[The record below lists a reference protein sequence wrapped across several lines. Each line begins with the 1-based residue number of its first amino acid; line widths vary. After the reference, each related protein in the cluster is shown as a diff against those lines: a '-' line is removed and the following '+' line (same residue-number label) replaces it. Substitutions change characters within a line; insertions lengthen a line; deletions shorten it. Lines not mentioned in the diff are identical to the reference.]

1 MLGSALETGKI
12 FHSSD
17 FKFLL
22 DLMSLFLF
30 LLFRRLQIKIIFW
43 TPVTKSSQLNRI
55 DLLNPNLR
63 NVTIWQTE
71 SSSIPSPESTQPA
84 NWIQQHT
91 FSWIHSTRQLNHSF
105 LKSQISW
112 THPNESTESYKLT
125 DWIQCIEWSESN
137 ISNDL
142 NQNPEFSRT
151 ESLLYLRFIFF
162 KQMWLKIFL

>member
-1 MLGSALETGKI
+1 VLGSALETGKI
-12 FHSSD
+12 FQSSD

-43 TPVTKSSQLNRI
+43 TPVTNSSQLNRF

-84 NWIQQHT
+84 NWIIYSSNPKSPELILT
-91 FSWIHSTRQLNHSF
+91 NLLNPINS
-105 LKSQISW
+105 LI
-112 THPNESTESYKLT
+112 
-125 DWIQCIEWSESN
+125 ESN

-162 KQMWLKIFL
+162 KQMWLKIFLLILKFKILYRYRCLKFL